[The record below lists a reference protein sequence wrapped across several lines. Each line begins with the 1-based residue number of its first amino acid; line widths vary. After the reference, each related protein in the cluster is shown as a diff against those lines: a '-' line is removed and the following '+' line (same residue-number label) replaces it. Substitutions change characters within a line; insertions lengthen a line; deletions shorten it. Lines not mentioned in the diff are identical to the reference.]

1 MAVVNSAT
9 ADVGC
14 GCLLGAAS
22 SFPSAVSPEG
32 GSLAHVEAPPRCP
45 PSQRTGA
52 SASCW
57 FSSAAEDPSLTN
69 LYSDAWRSCQFPRCV
84 PAGCQVSTPQ
94 SVCACRLSRVC
105 PPAVTCVSAVTCP
118 LPQSVCA
125 CRLSCVC
132 PLAVTCGSAGSHVCV
147 RCHVSTPPSQ
157 CVSASCQVH
166 DPCRQLW
173 PHHFPDPA
181 SLSTWGER
189 LNPESAPSAP

>member
-1 MAVVNSAT
+1 VAVVNSAT

-32 GSLAHVEAPPRCP
+32 GSLAHVEATPRCP

-69 LYSDAWRSCQFPRCV
+69 QYSDAWWSCQFPRCV
-84 PAGCQVSTPQ
+84 PAGCHVSTPQ

-118 LPQSVCA
+118 LPPVSVCLPA
-125 CRLSCVC
+125 VGSMIPVGGSGHIISLTLPLS
-132 PLAVTCGSAGSHVCV
+132 
-147 RCHVSTPPSQ
+147 
-157 CVSASCQVH
+157 
-166 DPCRQLW
+166 
-173 PHHFPDPA
+173 PH
-181 SLSTWGER
+181 GER
-189 LNPESAPSAP
+189 D

>member
-105 PPAVTCVSAVTCP
+105 PLSHVHSPSQCVPAGCHVCVRWLSRVCPPALTCVSAVTCP
-118 LPQSVCA
+118 LPPVSVCLPA
-125 CRLSCVC
+125 VRSMIPVGSSGHIISLTLPLS
-132 PLAVTCGSAGSHVCV
+132 
-147 RCHVSTPPSQ
+147 
-157 CVSASCQVH
+157 
-166 DPCRQLW
+166 
-173 PHHFPDPA
+173 PH
-181 SLSTWGER
+181 GER
-189 LNPESAPSAP
+189 D

>member
-32 GSLAHVEAPPRCP
+32 GSLAHVEATPRCP

-69 LYSDAWRSCQFPRCV
+69 QYSDAWWSCQFPRCV
-84 PAGCQVSTPQ
+84 PAGCHVSTPQ

-105 PPAVTCVSAVTCP
+105 PPAVTCVSAGC
-118 LPQSVCA
+118 
-125 CRLSCVC
+125 
-132 PLAVTCGSAGSHVCV
+132 HVCV
-147 RCHVSTPPSQ
+147 RCHMSTPPSQ
-157 CVSASCQVH
+157 CVSAGCRVH
-166 DPCRQLW
+166 DPCRRLW
-173 PHHFPDPA
+173 PHFPDPA

>member
-45 PSQRTGA
+45 PSQSTSA

-84 PAGCQVSTPQ
+84 PAGCQMSTPQ
-94 SVCACRLSRVC
+94 SVCACWLSRVC

-125 CRLSCVC
+125 CRLSCV
-132 PLAVTCGSAGSHVCV
+132 SAGCHVCV
-147 RCHVSTPPSQ
+147 RRLSRVCPLSRVHSPQSV
-157 CVSASCQVH
+157 CVCQ
-166 DPCRQLW
+166 
-173 PHHFPDPA
+173 
-181 SLSTWGER
+181 LSG
-189 LNPESAPSAP
+189 P